1 MLRAIRSSE
10 NQADVHQIPLNFVYM
25 NPSIQRLGEYFWR
38 VLTGTHDVDGQN
50 HAAHVETRCLEME
63 SLVTKYTAGIPSPT
77 WKTLPEPPLKETI
90 LLTGST
96 GRLGSH
102 ILKQL
107 AEKVDTAKIYALNRP
122 SALGLSSEVRQKGAL
137 ESWGISVN
145 QDAWEKIVFVEY
157 DPSRDRL
164 SLTEDVYGTV
174 RFFLTKCLTLLT

>member
-1 MLRAIRSSE
+1 MY
-10 NQADVHQIPLNFVYM
+10 PT
-25 NPSIQRLGEYFWR
+25 IQRLGEYFWR
-38 VLTGTHDVDGQN
+38 VLTGTHDVGEQN
-50 HAAHVETRCLEME
+50 HAADVETRCLEME
-63 SLVTKYTAGIPSPT
+63 SLVTKYTTEVPT
-77 WKTLPEPPLKETI
+77 PGWKSSVELPLKETI

-122 SALGLSSEVRQKGAL
+122 SASGLSSEVRQKGAL

-164 SLTEDVYGTV
+164 GLTEDAYSTV
-174 RFFLTKCLTLLT
+174 RFFLVKCFTLLT